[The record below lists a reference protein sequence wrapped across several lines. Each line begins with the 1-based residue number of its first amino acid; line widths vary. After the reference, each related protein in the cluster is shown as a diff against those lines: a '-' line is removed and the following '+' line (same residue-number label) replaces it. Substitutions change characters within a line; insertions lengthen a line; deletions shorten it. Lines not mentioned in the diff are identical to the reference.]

1 MEKSNILVASLA
13 IIIAVLLVFFFKG
26 RADLKDLRGSVRKI
40 EKTNKQL
47 QTENAKLK
55 ASLLRYIQVA
65 DSLNAAIE
73 NFNDLSDEV
82 NNVISGSIASFSAI
96 NSKIE
101 DILAESNTVINS
113 SEGATSDDSLQ
124 PIIP

>member
-1 MEKSNILVASLA
+1 MEKSNILVAALA

>member
-1 MEKSNILVASLA
+1 MEKSNILVAALA

-96 NSKIE
+96 NSKIG